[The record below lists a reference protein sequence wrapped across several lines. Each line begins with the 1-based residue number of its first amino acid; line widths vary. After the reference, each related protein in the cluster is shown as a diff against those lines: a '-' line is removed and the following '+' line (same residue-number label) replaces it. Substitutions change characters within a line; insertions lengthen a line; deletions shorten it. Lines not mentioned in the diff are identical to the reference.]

1 MNDRLRPLWDFD
13 DLDATETRLR
23 DQLDR
28 EQTDAG
34 RAEVLTQLARVQGL
48 RDVFDAGDRLL
59 DDAEA
64 LAGDDDVA
72 RARIE
77 LERGRLRRSS
87 GDEEAARPLFDAAF
101 EGAQAAGATFLAVDA
116 AHMAALVAP
125 GSDGFVAWTERGI
138 DMAQNDADARYWLGP
153 LLNNL
158 GWHRYD
164 DGRYDDALDEF
175 ERALAAREEA
185 ARDPMA
191 TEIAR
196 YAVGKA
202 LRALDRSDEAVPLL
216 EAAVAWADAQG
227 APDGWFHEEL
237 AEEYAALGRAD
248 DAARQARVAIPLLE
262 RDDPS
267 YGDDETR
274 AARLAALAAGT
285 DG

>member
-1 MNDRLRPLWDFD
+1 MNDRLRSLWDFD

-23 DQLDR
+23 GHLDR
-28 EQTDAG
+28 EQTDPG
-34 RAEVLTQLARVQGL
+34 RAEVLTQLARIEGL
-48 RDVFDAGDRLL
+48 RDAFDAGDRLI

-64 LAGDDDVA
+64 LAGDDDVVC
-72 RARIE
+72 ARIE
-77 LERGRLRRSS
+77 IERGRLRRSS

-101 EGAQAAGATFLAVDA
+101 ERAKAAGATFVAVDA

-125 GSDGFVAWTERGI
+125 DSDGFVAWTERGI
-138 DMAQNDADARYWLGP
+138 DLAEQDADARYWLGP

-164 DGRYDDALDEF
+164 DGLYDDALDAF

-185 ARDPMA
+185 ASDPMA

-202 LRALDRSDEAVPLL
+202 LRALGRSDEAVPLL
-216 EAAVAWADAQG
+216 EAAVAWADALG

-248 DAARQARVAIPLLE
+248 EAAQQARAAIPLLE

-267 YGDDETR
+267 FAGDEAR
-274 AARLAALAAGT
+274 AARLAALAAAA